1 MAKDKINPVSHSCPQ
16 PATSKQLSTLQLVL
30 IFVSLVMDIVFGYLA
45 NEIWLRDYAREHEY
59 SIDSDS
65 AYLARYHESSHPF
78 VIRLDELEG
87 MREAARNL
95 IAQSGI
101 HASLK
106 TVWISNCKS
115 CFCWSIPQT
124 FRADRRTPQTSEC
137 LERFKNLVG
146 AKGEPSYWTTIDG
159 DVPENMLHQAKPKK
173 EHWQMSLESFD
184 GGRMPIK
191 YIGALTEKDPDKVE
205 RTLARQRA
213 NDLRPFFTAD
223 DFLDMYN
230 NWRGVRSGCGIWRK
244 ISNAEVQIG
253 IEDEEEILFQMNKE
267 RVSAVALE
275 QWIWAENQ
283 LVADSGI
290 STSPSHAVLAY

>member
-1 MAKDKINPVSHSCPQ
+1 
-16 PATSKQLSTLQLVL
+16 
-30 IFVSLVMDIVFGYLA
+30 MDIVFGYLA

-59 SIDSDS
+59 SIDSDP

-87 MREAARNL
+87 MHEAARNL

-124 FRADRRTPQTSEC
+124 FRADRRTPQASEC

-173 EHWQMSLESFD
+173 KHWQMSLESFD

-191 YIGALTEKDPDKVE
+191 YIGACEFFPVLCSFIHLTSMCRLVTEKHPDKVE

-223 DFLDMYN
+223 DFLDSESSDSESDGGDSRCKSN
-230 NWRGVRSGCGIWRK
+230 NTS
-244 ISNAEVQIG
+244 
-253 IEDEEEILFQMNKE
+253 
-267 RVSAVALE
+267 
-275 QWIWAENQ
+275 
-283 LVADSGI
+283 DSG
-290 STSPSHAVLAY
+290 PV